1 MMVGIEDVG
10 NATAGSETGDIT
22 EEEVVDFL
30 EGGWVLDFV
39 FLTDI
44 TKNEGVVDISDV
56 AVFFGEVIVDVR
68 TSKTTVHE
76 VLVESGVGI
85 VKCII
90 FNKFAE
96 GERENFDRKGTA
108 GEEGGKV
115 AGEQE
120 GVRAGDVD
128 VILLG
133 GVKAIDGFLEIWANL
148 NFVDENEIAM
158 IREVMLFDVIV
169 QGVVFLEEFK
179 INTTEV
185 DMNDICVSNA
195 IGNVLFEGI
204 EEDGFAGTANAS
216 NNLDVGGTHNIFE
229 GLEVVA
235 LNGFH
240 MLPLL

>member
-96 GERENFDRKGTA
+96 GERENLNHLPRPAYSVFFSEPSVLTIGILATRNAALSTSASPLAASSLLSLPSRSTA
-108 GEEGGKV
+108 
-115 AGEQE
+115 
-120 GVRAGDVD
+120 
-128 VILLG
+128 
-133 GVKAIDGFLEIWANL
+133 FLA
-148 NFVDENEIAM
+148 
-158 IREVMLFDVIV
+158 
-169 QGVVFLEEFK
+169 
-179 INTTEV
+179 
-185 DMNDICVSNA
+185 
-195 IGNVLFEGI
+195 
-204 EEDGFAGTANAS
+204 AS
-216 NNLDVGGTHNIFE
+216 
-229 GLEVVA
+229 
-235 LNGFH
+235 
-240 MLPLL
+240 PS